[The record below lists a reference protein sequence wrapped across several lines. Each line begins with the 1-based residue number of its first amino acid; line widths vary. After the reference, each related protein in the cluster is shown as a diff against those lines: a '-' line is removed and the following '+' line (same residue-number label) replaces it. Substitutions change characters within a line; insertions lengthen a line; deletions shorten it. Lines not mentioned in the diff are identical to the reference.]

1 MQNEYYIVEDIDELE
16 QVHDELVSQGLSH
29 DAITVWSEDNADVDN
44 RHLRQ
49 EPEVNKSDLVPSLV
63 KGALVGASVVAV
75 GFGAAFAFGF
85 HNSIAFGP
93 IALFLVLLG
102 AFITW
107 ESGLIGF
114 HHMNRRFK
122 HLADEL
128 HRHKHLL
135 HLRYEPNL
143 ASSVN
148 NVLAQHPRMKA
159 VRLNA

>member
-16 QVHDELVSQGLSH
+16 KVHDELVNQGLRH

-49 EPEVNKSDLVPSLV
+49 EPEVNKSDLVPSLL
-63 KGALVGASVVAV
+63 KGAFVGASVVAAGFAAAYAV
-75 GFGAAFAFGF
+75 GF
-85 HNSIAFGP
+85 NNNIAFGP
-93 IALFLVLLG
+93 VAIFLVMLG

-114 HHMNRRFK
+114 HHINRRFK

-135 HLRYEPNL
+135 HLRYEPKL
-143 ASSVN
+143 ASSVSH
-148 NVLAQHPRMKA
+148 VLAHHPRMKQ
-159 VRLNA
+159 VRLDV